1 MLDGCGIETPRT
13 RTVHEWTPRCASRSM
28 LDGCGIETQPFE
40 ISAQRRVPASSF
52 RSRSM
57 LDGCGIENYIAKR
70 GSWGTVRSVHP
81 RRDRCSM
88 AVESR
93 PTPGGKADHR
103 WPSGS
108 RSMLDGCGIETL
120 RDDRASGRAHLVV
133 RRDRCSMAVESRHV
147 PHLRVNPRHA
157 GRDRCSMAVESRP
170 PSRHHPSQGSVASRS
185 MLDDC
190 GIETGGCSAGSAPRG
205 GRDRCSMSV
214 ESRPVTAPLRRR
226 SWPSRDRCSMAV
238 ESRHVA
244 FYGPVARTEVS
255 RSMLDGC
262 GIETCSD
269 PLGLYPGGLVAID
282 ARWLWNRDYS
292 WRKGEPRWCSG
303 RDRCSMAVESRPC
316 GRSRSGA
323 LDPCSSR
330 SMLDG
335 CGIET

>member
-1 MLDGCGIETPRT
+1 MSGVAIDARWLWNRDTSPFTGQLRGL
-13 RTVHEWTPRCASRSM
+13 RC
-28 LDGCGIETQPFE
+28 
-40 ISAQRRVPASSF
+40 
-52 RSRSM
+52 
-57 LDGCGIENYIAKR
+57 
-70 GSWGTVRSVHP
+70 
-81 RRDRCSM
+81 
-88 AVESR
+88 
-93 PTPGGKADHR
+93 
-103 WPSGS
+103 
-108 RSMLDGCGIETL
+108 
-120 RDDRASGRAHLVV
+120 
-133 RRDRCSMAVESRHV
+133 RDRCSMAVESRHV

-335 CGIET
+335 CGIETCPAGRRTTAVSRPSRSMLDGCGIETACQRSAMDSCGSSRSMLDGCGIETSASPSAARPASPRSRSMLDGCGIETTSEALGTVSPAPGRD